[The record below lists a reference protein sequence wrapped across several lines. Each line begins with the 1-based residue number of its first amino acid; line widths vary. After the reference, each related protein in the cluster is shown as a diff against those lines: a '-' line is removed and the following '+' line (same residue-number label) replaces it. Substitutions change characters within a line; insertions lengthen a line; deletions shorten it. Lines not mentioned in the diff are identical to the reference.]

1 MFTLF
6 LKKVVKKISNMKKV
20 FIFFCLCLF
29 FSTTLFAQNKISKYS
44 VSAGLNLFAPTWI
57 YQNKENFKNHNPSW
71 QVSINRDFNISS
83 ISTIRVSIGLRKD
96 LFTAQKESYI
106 NVMPDIMRIKLG
118 YAYTEIDYILHKKM
132 NTYTFFGGIG
142 LRGSLLGYENITK
155 HYPFIS
161 STRVSSSEFG
171 GSLLFGVKFSNI
183 SRKPSLQLNYYHSF
197 TKTVDDYSVDSI
209 NGTNPHFD
217 DKLKGRS
224 IVLQLTLNLK
234 KSVSLN

>member
-1 MFTLF
+1 ME
-6 LKKVVKKISNMKKV
+6 KIPDMKKV

-57 YQNKENFKNHNPSW
+57 YRNKENFKNHNPSW

-96 LFTAQKESYI
+96 LFTAQKGHI
-106 NVMPDIMRIKLG
+106 NVMSDIMRIKLG
-118 YAYTEIDYILHKKM
+118 YTYTEIDYILHKKV

-142 LRGSLLGYENITK
+142 LRGSFLRHENLTQ
-155 HYPFIS
+155 YYYF
-161 STRVSSSEFG
+161 TRVSSSEFG

-197 TKTVDDYSVDSI
+197 TKTIDNYSVVGS
-209 NGTNPHFD
+209 TNSHFN

-234 KSVSLN
+234 K